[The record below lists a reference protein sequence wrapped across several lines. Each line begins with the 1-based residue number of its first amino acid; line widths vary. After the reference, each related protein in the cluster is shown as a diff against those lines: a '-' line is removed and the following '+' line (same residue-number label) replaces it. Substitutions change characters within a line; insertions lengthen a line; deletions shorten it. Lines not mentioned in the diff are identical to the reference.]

1 MALWLCAEAVE
12 GHTRSESL
20 ELELGCCTQAQTH
33 RDERR
38 PLHGYEG
45 DDLDELLGR
54 DELELGRRDRD
65 A

>member
-1 MALWLCAEAVE
+1 M
-12 GHTRSESL
+12 RPESL

>member
-1 MALWLCAEAVE
+1 VALWLYSEAVE
-12 GHTRSESL
+12 GHTRPESL
-20 ELELGCCTQAQTH
+20 ELELGWCTQAQTH

-38 PLHGYEG
+38 PLHRYEG

-54 DELELGRRDRD
+54 NELELGRRDRD

>member
-1 MALWLCAEAVE
+1 VALWPCSEAVA
-12 GHTRSESL
+12 GHTRPESL

-33 RDERR
+33 RDEGR
-38 PLHGYEG
+38 PFHRYEG

-54 DELELGRRDRD
+54 DELELWRRDRD